1 MLRLNAVTV
10 RLGGVRILRQVD
22 LLIEKAATVALI
34 GANGAGKTTTLRTI
48 MGLTQMSGR
57 IIFDGVELSSMPAFR
72 RPGLGIG
79 YAAEDRRLFSGFT
92 VLENIIMPG
101 QVAGFSALELK
112 QKLARVYEILPE
124 LKDMAERPA
133 AAISGG
139 QGKMV
144 ALGRALIIG
153 SKLIM
158 LDEPFQGLAP
168 ALAQQYAAA
177 LRKLRDSDQNVTLI
191 IAESNPDLLK
201 KLSERTLLID
211 RGEIREG
218 APRQAVESS

>member
-1 MLRLNAVTV
+1 MLRLQDVTV
-10 RLGGVRILRQVD
+10 RLGGVRILRHVD
-22 LLIEKAATVALI
+22 LDIEKAATVALI

-57 IIFDGVELSSMPAFR
+57 ITFGEIDLSSMPAFR

-92 VLENIIMPG
+92 VLENILMPG
-101 QVAGFSALELK
+101 QVAGFSATELQK
-112 QKLARVYEILPE
+112 KLARVYEILPE
-124 LKDMAERPA
+124 LKQMAQRPA
-133 AAISGG
+133 ATVSGG

-153 SKLIM
+153 SELIM

-168 ALAQQYAAA
+168 ALARQYAAA
-177 LRKLRDSDQNVTLI
+177 LRKLRDSDRNITLI
-191 IAESNPDLLK
+191 IAESNPALLK
-201 KLSERTLLID
+201 NLSQRTLLID
-211 RGEIREG
+211 RGEIR
-218 APRQAVESS
+218 AC